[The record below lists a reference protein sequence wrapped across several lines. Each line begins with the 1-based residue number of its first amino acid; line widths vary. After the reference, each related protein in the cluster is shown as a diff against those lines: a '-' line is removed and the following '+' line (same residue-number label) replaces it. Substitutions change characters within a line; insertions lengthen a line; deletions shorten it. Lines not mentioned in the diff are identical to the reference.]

1 MNTSKSSNPEN
12 GNSRQR
18 LFVVTLIITIILLG
32 VNAFLLI
39 NKFKQDRV
47 NEELTVELDETK
59 ALRADLQKQ
68 YHEALTQLDDMKGSN
83 DELNQLIERQKSEL
97 MAQKSRIDQL
107 LSNKGSLDKAR
118 AEIKKLNG
126 QVESYLAEINQL
138 RRQNQELSA
147 QNQQLSEE
155 KDELAGNLDRER
167 QTKEQIAAEKSAISS
182 EKERLE
188 REKASLTTKVDKAS
202 MIVVQNIELVGLKTK
217 SDGKTTKKN
226 YANNIDQ
233 LQVCFNTT
241 VNDIAENGR
250 ETYYIRIIS
259 PSGET
264 LSVEELGSG
273 SFKSVENGKTLYTL
287 AKEFTYKGDVQKICT
302 VWTSNQAFVKGK
314 YTAEIYNKGYLAGIG
329 SLVLK

>member
-1 MNTSKSSNPEN
+1 MNTSKSSNPES

-83 DELNQLIERQKSEL
+83 EELNQLIERQKSEL

-138 RRQNQELSA
+138 RRQNQELAA
-147 QNQQLSEE
+147 QNEMLSEE
-155 KDELAGNLDRER
+155 KEELTDNLDRER
-167 QTKEQIAAEKSAISS
+167 QSKEEIAAARAALSTD
-182 EKERLE
+182 KERLE
-188 REKASLTTKVDKAS
+188 REKASLATKVDRAS
-202 MIVVQNIELVGLKTK
+202 AIEVQNIELVGLKTK

-241 VNDIAENGR
+241 VNDIAEPGR
-250 ETYYIRIIS
+250 ETYYIRIIN

-264 LSVEELGSG
+264 LNVEELGSG
-273 SFKSVENGKTLYTL
+273 AFKSADSGKILYTTT
-287 AKEFTYKGDVQKICT
+287 KDFTYQGDVQKICT
-302 VWTSNQAFVKGK
+302 SWGANQTFVKGK
-314 YTAEIYNKGYLAGIG
+314 YTVEIYNKGYRTGTG
-329 SLVLK
+329 TLVLK